1 MNKKV
6 TKEETLFPGL
16 YLVATPIGSSRDI
29 TLRALDV
36 IQSSDVII
44 AEDTRIA
51 RRLMSIHNIGLKSRN
66 LISYNDANG
75 SQKRPMIINLLNEG
89 NSVCFLSDAGSPL
102 IADPGMKL
110 VQDALDNN
118 ILIQVVPGPSSVIA
132 ALSVAGLPTDKF
144 MFAGFIPSQ
153 DSARESFLIELVNV
167 QATLV
172 LFETARRLTS
182 SLIAI
187 RDKFGSKRRVA
198 ICRELTK
205 KFEEVWRGNIAELA
219 TKADQMQPKG
229 EIVILID
236 RQEILAPSTD
246 IIDQHLRIALS
257 KMSLRDSV
265 LEVSQALGAKRRDV
279 YQIAISIQEKKS
291 Q

>member
-6 TKEETLFPGL
+6 TLFPGL

-51 RRLMSIHNIGLKSRN
+51 RRLMSIHNIGLKGRN

-75 SQKRPMIINLLNEG
+75 SQKRPIIINLLNEG
-89 NSVCFLSDAGSPL
+89 NSICLLSDAGSPL

-110 VQDALDNN
+110 VQDSLDNN
-118 ILIQVVPGPSSVIA
+118 IPIQVVPGPSSVIA

-219 TKADQMQPKG
+219 AKADQMQPKG

-236 RQEILAPSTD
+236 RQEILSPSTD

>member
-6 TKEETLFPGL
+6 TKEETLTPGL
-16 YLVATPIGSSRDI
+16 YLVATPIGSSQDI

-51 RRLMSIHNIGLKSRN
+51 RRLMSIHNIGLKGRN
-66 LISYNDANG
+66 LLTYNDANG
-75 SQKRPMIINLLNEG
+75 SQKRPKIINLLKEG
-89 NSVCFLSDAGSPL
+89 NSVCLLSDAGSPL

-118 ILIQVVPGPSSVIA
+118 IFIQVVPGPSSVIA

-153 DSARESFLIELVNV
+153 DSARESFLDDLANV

-182 SLIAI
+182 SLITI
-187 RDKFGSKRRVA
+187 RDKFGSKRRAV

-205 KFEEVWRGNIAELA
+205 KFEEVWRGSIAELA
-219 TKADQMQPKG
+219 AKADHMQPKG

-236 RQEILAPSTD
+236 RQEILAPSTE